1 MFRIALAAAAA
12 VLIAAAPPAKADCMD
27 VEALLNAARNLA
39 DLACETDPEEGW
51 LADSCAAYDTFS
63 ESEIPLTSREL
74 WNLLAGNGSATIGPR
89 SLRPEVREQGR
100 LVEPGSRVFVFER
113 PVSEDFRLRV
123 NYLDGKAGL
132 EADVCTVNAADERE
146 LVARVNI
153 PRLGNRGFREDI
165 EIDETAMVVVKLK
178 PVGRLGNSYQYT
190 IRYRPCIDRVR
201 QAGQIDAANARRD
214 TGRLLRT
221 EANLACPDRP

>member
-1 MFRIALAAAAA
+1 MFRIAMAAAAA
-12 VLIAAAPPAKADCMD
+12 FLVSTSPPAKADCTD
-27 VEALLNAARNLA
+27 VEGILNAARVLA

-51 LADSCAAYDTFS
+51 LADGCAAYDTFS
-63 ESEIPLTSREL
+63 ESEIPLSSREL

-89 SLRPEVREQGR
+89 SLRPGVREQGR

-123 NYLDGKAGL
+123 AYLDGKAGV
-132 EADVCTVNAADERE
+132 EADVCAVNARNERE
-146 LVARVNI
+146 LVARFNV

-165 EIDETAMVVVKLK
+165 EIDETSVVVVKLK
-178 PVGRLGNSYQYT
+178 PVGRLGNAYQYT

-201 QAGQIDAANARRD
+201 PTGRIDPANA
-214 TGRLLRT
+214 
-221 EANLACPDRP
+221 A